1 MSTSPSS
8 SASPGT
14 TPIAWAA
21 HMTAALGVSDIDR
34 SIAWYRDVL
43 GFELIYKLD
52 DWGWAELRS
61 PIAEVNVGIGQ
72 TETSSRAAG
81 RRSRSALPTSTR
93 RGRARGARRE
103 VRRRDDRGAGD
114 GAARDL
120 LRPRRQHVHARAAAR
135 QGPEPREGLPDDP
148 VAQVRDRRRRRHG
161 QRLELHAA
169 SVERSRRAACPSRAA
184 RARRAP

>member
-8 SASPGT
+8 SASPAT

-61 PIAEVNVGIGQ
+61 PIAEVNIGIGQ
-72 TETSSRAAG
+72 NEDIETA
-81 RRSRSALPTSTR
+81 RRGDAHVR
-93 RGRARGARRE
+93 RGRHRLG
-103 VRRRDDRGAGD
+103 
-114 GAARDL
+114 
-120 LRPRRQHVHARAAAR
+120 PRAALEAHDVR
-135 QGPEPREGLPDDP
+135 FDGETTEVPGMVRLATFYDPDGNTFML
-148 VAQVRDRRRRRHG
+148 A
-161 QRLELHAA
+161 QRLDGG
-169 SVERSRRAACPSRAA
+169 RGRG
-184 RARRAP
+184 